1 MAQRLWQ
8 ITKWIFQIK
17 RKDDINKGV
26 DAYDTVNNKG
36 LTFNA
41 DKGTTGV
48 KKLGSQVAVNGD
60 NKNIETVADA
70 NGVKVKTE
78 RWYFSKLCYGK
89 NYQSRR
95 HNDQW

>member
-1 MAQRLWQ
+1 MTDYKVDLSNK
-8 ITKWIFQIK
+8 T
-17 RKDDINKGV
+17 KDDINKGV
-26 DAYDTVNNKG
+26 DAHDTVNNKG

-70 NGVKVKTE
+70 NGI
-78 RWYFSKLCYGK
+78 S
-89 NYQSRR
+89 SRK
-95 HNDQW
+95 QQMKFTIA